1 MLPKRYGNAI
11 SAAAALQN
19 RARCEAEAAP
29 LLSSTAQRESQR
41 PQGVRTRTPEDRSRA
56 VVGASDT
63 RVHSVRKCT
72 DQAGIASLLLCR
84 AAAESAAVR
93 SAWA

>member
-19 RARCEAEAAP
+19 RARCEAEAA
-29 LLSSTAQRESQR
+29 LLSSTAQRENQR
-41 PQGVRTRTPEDRSRA
+41 PQRRPNPHRQSNI
-56 VVGASDT
+56 VGASDT
-63 RVHSVRKCT
+63 QAHSVRKCA

-84 AAAESAAVR
+84 GRGVR
-93 SAWA
+93 GRSLSLGLA

>member
-1 MLPKRYGNAI
+1 MGTLAPAPIIAALLLRKCFWGSPLRTATLPKRYGNGI

-41 PQGVRTRTPEDRSRA
+41 PQRRPNPRP
-56 VVGASDT
+56 
-63 RVHSVRKCT
+63 
-72 DQAGIASLLLCR
+72 
-84 AAAESAAVR
+84 
-93 SAWA
+93 